1 LNGPKLPLIYL
12 VSFGAAILFI
22 IAGLA
27 ALFAGAGSYPLW
39 QPLVLAGLLSGIIG
53 MRAHRL
59 LIEELRLIERE
70 HLQLEEIDLQ
80 LQQERSAIDIF
91 ADGLETAVFICERKG
106 EIAYANKQ
114 ATQFFNFPNPVGK
127 TILAVSLSYDLQ
139 NLVSGSLTEGEK
151 HKIELPFHYPDE
163 RVGLCEAW
171 MEPTGR
177 RVFLAIQDI
186 TELRRLER
194 VRRDFVANVSHELRT
209 PLASIRAMAETL
221 TDEKEKMPK
230 LGARYLPQIIEEVD
244 RLSLLTTDLL
254 SLTSAESNPVRK
266 QACDIAGIFRGAVQQ
281 LQRKAETKKL
291 DLSYQGPEKLEIEAN
306 SSQMSQVAINLVDN
320 AINYTNMG
328 AVAVTVQDGESDV
341 TISVQDTGIGIP
353 SEHLPRIFERFYR
366 ADKARSRAT
375 GGTGLGLSIV
385 KHIVEAHGG
394 TVSVDSSLNQGSK
407 FTLVL
412 PRGDISRDEKTAMG

>member
-1 LNGPKLPLIYL
+1 M
-12 VSFGAAILFI
+12 A
-22 IAGLA
+22 IAGLGAAPIWIPLVGAGVVA
-27 ALFAGAGSYPLW
+27 ALF
-39 QPLVLAGLLSGIIG
+39 GLRTHSLIMEEVRIIQ
-53 MRAHRL
+53 
-59 LIEELRLIERE
+59 RE
-70 HLQLEEIDLQ
+70 HSQREEIDIE
-80 LQQERSAIDIF
+80 LQQQRSAIDIF
-91 ADGLETAVFICERKG
+91 ADGLDTAVFICEPKG
-106 EIAYANKQ
+106 DISYANHR
-114 ATQFFNFPNPVGK
+114 ATEIFNFPDPVGK

-139 NLVSGSLTEGEK
+139 NLVSGSLEEGGK
-151 HKIELPFHYPDE
+151 RNIELSFSYPTE
-163 RVGLCEAW
+163 RVGLCEVW

-221 TDEKEKMPK
+221 AEEKGLPK
-230 LGARYLPQIIEEVD
+230 LADKYLPNIMDEVD

-266 QACDIAGIFRGAVQQ
+266 QACDVAGIFRSAVIQ
-281 LQRKAETKKL
+281 LRHKAEVKKL
-291 DLSYQGPEKLEIEAN
+291 DLSYQGPDAVLIEAN

-320 AINYTNMG
+320 AINYTNIG
-328 AVAVTVQDGESDV
+328 AIAVSVKDEGKEV
-341 TISVQDTGIGIP
+341 NITIQDTGIGIP
-353 SEHLPRIFERFYR
+353 SEHISRIFERFYR
-366 ADKARSRAT
+366 VDKARSRAT

-394 TVSVDSSLNQGSK
+394 NVSVESALNQGSK

-412 PRGDISRDEKTAMG
+412 PKGDISGQ